1 MTCFAPT
8 EKLWFHLYYKD
19 LVFFGRDRQ
28 KKIFPSVA
36 SEGRGRNLD
45 ESPAKIVAH
54 MLRWFPI
61 FEGREGRRWDD
72 EEGGTSD
79 E

>member
-1 MTCFAPT
+1 LAEIAKRRFFPP
-8 EKLWFHLYYKD
+8 D
-19 LVFFGRDRQ
+19 LGQ

-54 MLRWFPI
+54 MLKWFPI
-61 FEGREGRRWDD
+61 IEGREGRRWDD